1 MAVGKQ
7 QGLFVS
13 EEFSETSQRR
23 GEGLVRLVSVR
34 IGPEDSAQSLFAY
47 VLPPHGDQRLE
58 HLDRLVL
65 GLPGSRNFF
74 PLPYDPEPAERVH
87 LDGPG
92 PVVRLEDRAVR
103 KQVPASYQLLH
114 VVHLD
119 PFREGSGGEFLE
131 KAGTPEEQGE
141 KTVPS
146 PDLHP
151 LVFATLKLSH
161 ILPFDTRKLSHPG
174 LSPRIVLEDVTSS
187 ARGGRKGCSTWWTWN
202 TSANSNSCNTGRS
215 GRSAGDWGS
224 RATPSPSIFPP
235 PIPRPGIVRRSLV
248 PGQCWGPSK
257 A

>member
-1 MAVGKQ
+1 MSVGKQ

-13 EEFSETSQRR
+13 EEFAETSQRR

-34 IGPEDSAQSLFAY
+34 IGPKDSAQSLFAY
-47 VLPPHGDQRLE
+47 VLPPYGDQRLE

-74 PLPYDPEPAERVH
+74 TLPYDPEPAERVH

-103 KQVPASYQLLH
+103 KQVPVSYQLLH

-119 PFREGSGGEFLE
+119 PFRDGSGGEFLE
-131 KAGTPEEQGE
+131 KAGPPEEQGE

-151 LVFATLKLSH
+151 LPQFPQGSR
-161 ILPFDTRKLSHPG
+161 ILPFQQEEIGLRQQAREPGMRVVFVTRNPSRLLEVLFRPFRVLKLLAHEGFEDMG
-174 LSPRIVLEDVTSS
+174 LMQ
-187 ARGGRKGCSTWWTWN
+187 
-202 TSANSNSCNTGRS
+202 
-215 GRSAGDWGS
+215 
-224 RATPSPSIFPP
+224 
-235 PIPRPGIVRRSLV
+235 GIVAPHAFAQPQTLGRI
-248 PGQCWGPSK
+248 
-257 A
+257 